1 MFPAYNGY
9 IERSD
14 DKMKK
19 TLIALLL
26 VAALALAAI
35 PALAEMT
42 FTAAPT
48 VETSSMIQRT
58 VYEGFGYVEVDFFR
72 DVNYENPAVTVT
84 DATGA
89 AVSATIVQLDDD
101 DLTFQIADYATDA
114 TYNYTISG
122 VREGR
127 SGEYT
132 SVTGSFIVPLEGAAA
147 IQKVD
152 YDRDDREV
160 DIEFTAL
167 VQYEAPAVQI
177 ITADGTTINATV
189 TDWDEDSIEARLDS
203 ALTIG
208 TEYMVTVTGV
218 RSAQDAEYGS
228 ASFTFTAYDD

>member
-1 MFPAYNGY
+1 
-9 IERSD
+9 
-14 DKMKK
+14 MKK

-101 DLTFQIADYATDA
+101 DLTFQIADYAVSLTRG
-114 TYNYTISG
+114 TH
-122 VREGR
+122 
-127 SGEYT
+127 
-132 SVTGSFIVPLEGAAA
+132 FIKGGML
-147 IQKVD
+147 Q
-152 YDRDDREV
+152 
-160 DIEFTAL
+160 
-167 VQYEAPAVQI
+167 
-177 ITADGTTINATV
+177 
-189 TDWDEDSIEARLDS
+189 
-203 ALTIG
+203 
-208 TEYMVTVTGV
+208 
-218 RSAQDAEYGS
+218 
-228 ASFTFTAYDD
+228 

>member
-1 MFPAYNGY
+1 
-9 IERSD
+9 
-14 DKMKK
+14 MKK

-72 DVNYENPAVTVT
+72 DVNYENPAVTV
-84 DATGA
+84 
-89 AVSATIVQLDDD
+89 
-101 DLTFQIADYATDA
+101 TDA

>member
-72 DVNYENPAVTVT
+72 DVNYENPAVTV
-84 DATGA
+84 
-89 AVSATIVQLDDD
+89 
-101 DLTFQIADYATDA
+101 TDA